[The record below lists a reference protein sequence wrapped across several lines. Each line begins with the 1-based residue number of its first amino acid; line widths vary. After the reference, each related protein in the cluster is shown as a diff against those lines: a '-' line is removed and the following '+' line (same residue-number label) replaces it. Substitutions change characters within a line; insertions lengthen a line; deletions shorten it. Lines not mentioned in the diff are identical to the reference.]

1 MKVIL
6 KVIYFNVDYETRRA
20 LRDKVV
26 EQLNTDGVAIVP
38 QWCDVIVVDD
48 NAEVKQIDKDSSRK
62 A

>member
-6 KVIYFNVDYETRRA
+6 KVTGFNINFETRRA

-38 QWCDVIVVDD
+38 EWCDVIVLDD
-48 NAEVKQIDKDSSRK
+48 KEGETICQ
-62 A
+62 